1 MCSGCGEI
9 ESCAHL
15 FLHCSQF
22 DRIWQL
28 VRNWLGVSSADP
40 SAMVDHFTQFGTS
53 AGLAK
58 SRCSIIMHLIWFASS
73 WIIWKER
80 NDGLFRAKE
89 CSPFQLLENIR
100 LLYYS
105 WYKAKFMSYHYKFH
119 EWWQNTFLCVGIG

>member
-58 SRCSIIMHLIWFASS
+58 SRCSIMHLIWFASS